1 MSGRAGAEPSG
12 RVLVERG
19 AVALTLTFSQPRKR
33 NAIDLA
39 MYDALEAELTR
50 LAEDRSVRALVL
62 RGADGAFAG
71 GTDIRDLVDLVDGE
85 AGVRYE
91 ARMRRVQSALLALRI
106 PVIAVVEGACVGGGL
121 VLAAI
126 SDLVL
131 CTPDARFGT
140 PIART
145 VGNTLSASSLARL
158 QACFGRRRTAEMLL
172 TGRLLDA
179 AEAEAAGF
187 TTAVLESAALEERL
201 AEILAA
207 IAACSPVSL
216 RSFKEIER
224 RLDRAALDL
233 DVDDV
238 YREVYGGPDFR
249 EGVAAFLERRPPRFG
264 EEVRV
269 P

>member
-1 MSGRAGAEPSG
+1 MTGRLI
-12 RVLVERG
+12 VDRG
-19 AVALTLTFSQPRKR
+19 PLALTLTFSQPEKR
-33 NAIDLA
+33 NAIDLS
-39 MYDALEAELTR
+39 MYDALEGELGR
-50 LAEDRSVRALVL
+50 LADDRSVRALVL
-62 RGADGAFAG
+62 RGAGGAFAG
-71 GTDIRDLVDLVDGE
+71 GTDIRHLAAIEDGE

-91 ARMRRVQSALLALRI
+91 AHMRRVQSALLSLRI

-121 VLAAI
+121 VLAAL

-131 CTPDARFGT
+131 ATPDALFGS

-179 AEAEAAGF
+179 AEASAAGF
-187 TTAVLESAALEERL
+187 TTAVLERDALERRL
-201 AEILAA
+201 DEILAA
-207 IAACSPVSL
+207 IAGCSPTSL

-224 RLDRAALDL
+224 RLDRCALEL

-238 YREVYGGPDFR
+238 FREVYGGADFR
-249 EGVAAFLERRPPRFG
+249 EGVAAFLERRPARFAQ
-264 EEVRV
+264 EV
-269 P
+269 PQS

>member
-1 MSGRAGAEPSG
+1 MTG
-12 RVLVERG
+12 RVIVDRDLDV
-19 AVALTLTFSQPRKR
+19 VTLTLSQPERR
-33 NAIDLA
+33 NAIDYP
-39 MYDALEAELTR
+39 MYDALEEELGR
-50 LAEDRSVRALVL
+50 LAVDASVRALVL
-62 RGADGAFAG
+62 RGAGGAFAG
-71 GTDIRDLVDLVDGE
+71 GTDIRHLADIDGGE
-85 AGVRYE
+85 AGVLYE
-91 ARMRRVQSALLALRI
+91 ARMRRVQTALLDLRI
-106 PVIAVVEGACVGGGL
+106 PVVSVVEGACVGGGL

-179 AEAEAAGF
+179 DEAAAAGF
-187 TTAVLESAALEERL
+187 TTAVLDSGPLEERL
-201 AEILAA
+201 TEILTAVRS
-207 IAACSPVSL
+207 CSPASL
-216 RSFKEIER
+216 RSFKEMER
-224 RLDRAALDL
+224 RIDQRLLEL

-238 YREVYGGPDFR
+238 YREVYGGADFR
-249 EGVAAFLERRPPRFG
+249 EGVAAFLEKRPPSFG
-264 EEVRV
+264 QEER